1 MAPGGLRNK
10 KRKFENNNSQ
20 SPLFSSTNRPNH
32 NSPIEKGIQ
41 GLHNRAKSTQNHD
54 QTNRSE
60 ENNPTLSSV
69 SSNENISRLP
79 ELNEIQS
86 SESVQDESIHTE
98 INSRKRSRGITMGK
112 GIMKTFHASGSKLK
126 ITVDPSIGRPK
137 DTEESAKLA
146 SQIGVV
152 TRDVL
157 PIPIKWKE
165 VDKEKDL
172 GVGFDHLG
180 IHMDINLDD
189 PGVKDCLVNRL
200 QISIRNKR
208 YKLGQHFKKFATL
221 EEAKRNKPTF
231 CSDQKN
237 WKSLCDYF
245 TSEKFKKASAKNSEN
260 RKNVKAP
267 HVTGRKAFTVV
278 QNEIIQK
285 ELNGEPCDRIELYKR
300 THYSEKKGWSSAT
313 AEDNWNLMKEK
324 QAKYNEEEILK
335 TEGEIV
341 EEVLGRGSGYMKG
354 LGYGPKPPS
363 RRTSHDFDRQQL
375 EKEYRDTQEQ
385 LKNSQAEV
393 EHLKDYVASMKD
405 QLSSQGAS
413 IEKLIACMEAN
424 GINI

>member
-1 MAPGGLRNK
+1 
-10 KRKFENNNSQ
+10 
-20 SPLFSSTNRPNH
+20 
-32 NSPIEKGIQ
+32 
-41 GLHNRAKSTQNHD
+41 
-54 QTNRSE
+54 
-60 ENNPTLSSV
+60 
-69 SSNENISRLP
+69 
-79 ELNEIQS
+79 
-86 SESVQDESIHTE
+86 
-98 INSRKRSRGITMGK
+98 
-112 GIMKTFHASGSKLK
+112 MKTFHASGSKLK
-126 ITVDPSIGRPK
+126 ITVNPSIGRPK

-157 PIPIKWKE
+157 SIPIRWKE

-180 IHMDINLDD
+180 IHMDIVVD
-189 PGVKDCLVNRL
+189 RL

-231 CSDQKN
+231 CSDQNN
-237 WKSLCDYF
+237 WESLCDYF
-245 TSEKFKKASAKNSEN
+245 ASDKFKKASAKNSEN
-260 RKNVKAP
+260 RKYVKAP
-267 HVTGRKAFTVV
+267 HVTGRKSFTVL

-313 AEDNWNLMKEK
+313 AEDNRNLMKEK
-324 QAKYNEEEILK
+324 QAKYNAEEILK

-363 RRTSHDFDRQQL
+363 RHTSHDFDRQQL
-375 EKEYRDTQEQ
+375 EKEYRHAQEQ

-393 EHLKDYVASMKD
+393 EHLKDYVANMKD